1 MIKFNFKKSLIA
13 VGFLATISGA
23 SYFGYQEYKARQ
35 IPQEDWSPLTVA
47 PEEIKGKIITLK
59 TLKEE
64 YFKDYHA
71 MWSETVRK
79 ALEFPLNIGFDYT
92 TQHLQIQ
99 MRKIKEGKTL
109 CYMIF
114 DNKENKLI
122 GELQIREKNETDPGQ
137 FSFWINENYWG
148 KGRSQEG
155 LKLMTKTYFRLHPEA
170 KSFSA
175 HCRLWNQRSY
185 HAMKKFGFK
194 DIDLF
199 YEDGVAARYILEYRR
214 P

>member
-1 MIKFNFKKSLIA
+1 MIKRNFKKILIT
-13 VGFLATISGA
+13 VGFLSVISGA
-23 SYFGYQEYKARQ
+23 SYFGYQAYFNKPIQ
-35 IPQEDWSPLTVA
+35 QEDWSPLSVV
-47 PEEIKGKIITLK
+47 PEEIKGKIITLR
-59 TLKEE
+59 TLKAE
-64 YFKDYHA
+64 YFEDYHKA
-71 MWSETVRK
+71 WSETVRK

-92 TQHLQIQ
+92 TAHLQIQ
-99 MRKIKEGKTL
+99 MRKAKEGKTL

-114 DNKENKLI
+114 DNKDNKLV
-122 GELQIREKNETDPGQ
+122 GELQIREKNESDPGQ

-155 LKLMTKTYFRLHPEA
+155 LKLITRTYFRLHPGVN
-170 KSFSA
+170 SFTA

-194 DIDLF
+194 DAGLF
-199 YEDGVAARYILEYRR
+199 YENGVATRYMLEYRR